1 MDFGLQKPYEAPL
14 WYIKRGVLKE
24 GEKIDRE
31 SKQTPGG
38 LRYKIVAHSIWG
50 ITCEVVLFRLLKC
63 KTTAVGVVHV
73 VVPFL
78 GYLTLRNYTNELDHL
93 LVNLKSHRD
102 L

>member
-1 MDFGLQKPYEAPL
+1 MSKWILDCKPCEAPL
-14 WYIKRGVLKE
+14 WYIKQGVLKG

-31 SKQTPGG
+31 SRQTPGG

-50 ITCEVVLFRLLKC
+50 ITCEVVLPRLLNC

-73 VVPFL
+73 VVPFW

-93 LVNLKSHRD
+93 LVN
-102 L
+102 